1 MTSASLIDH
10 YTPHDNFDTHNP
22 LNRSIHNNTSD
33 YDEYKQKLLE
43 KVENNNRNGNSS
55 FLDTL
60 EELRHEQRVRLAQVE
75 HDYYNQKATSS
86 LDIPN
91 HTHEVEVHKKQE
103 TLVTS
108 KPPLP
113 KPSRQSPSPVF
124 LTEERAQHHIHHR
137 PMSANIVRRHD
148 DEIAFCPHR
157 TLNGNT
163 TTTVHDLTTNHVK
176 NQIQSMWN
184 EFELDDYL
192 EQKKY
197 VIKSTNFVL
206 YLICLFFS
214 ELVVHQQH
222 RVGLVVS
229 PFPNHLLLRIV

>member
-1 MTSASLIDH
+1 MSSTSLIDH
-10 YTPHDNFDTHNP
+10 YNSHNNNFDKIN
-22 LNRSIHNNTSD
+22 SIDNNTSNH
-33 YDEYKQKLLE
+33 DEYKQKLLE
-43 KVENNNRNGNSS
+43 KIGNDHRNGNSS

-60 EELRHEQRVRLAQVE
+60 EELRREQRVRLAQVE

-86 LDIPN
+86 SDIPQ
-91 HTHEVEVHKKQE
+91 EEERHKKNQHL
-103 TLVTS
+103 LVTS

-113 KPSRQSPSPVF
+113 KASRQLPSPVF

-157 TLNGNT
+157 TSIGNI

-176 NQIQSMWN
+176 NQIQSMWK

-192 EQKKY
+192 EQKK
-197 VIKSTNFVL
+197 
-206 YLICLFFS
+206 
-214 ELVVHQQH
+214 
-222 RVGLVVS
+222 
-229 PFPNHLLLRIV
+229 